1 MKEEVASKE
10 KLAREGSGLRSEV
23 HGLRKDLARKAEEVQ
38 AIRKDAT
45 NKIRHVEWL
54 TCLCVLWF
62 AALQC
67 AVVALTLRLPSSA
80 VVRSMIYKCC
90 LLSPLQAP
98 RAAVGGGTQGGVGR
112 CGGTTP
118 GAAQ

>member
-1 MKEEVASKE
+1 MSVMDALSSKLKEEVASKE

-23 HGLRKDLARKAEEVQ
+23 HGLKKDLARKAEEVQ

-54 TCLCVLWF
+54 TSLCVLCFVLRVGTTIETYIHTLTPGVSEWF

-67 AVVALTLRLPSSA
+67 AVVALTL
-80 VVRSMIYKCC
+80 
-90 LLSPLQAP
+90 
-98 RAAVGGGTQGGVGR
+98 
-112 CGGTTP
+112 
-118 GAAQ
+118 